1 MKKTA
6 LIIILS
12 LFFLTISSATA
23 NQMILDSYNYSF
35 KAVSSQSFGQ
45 KRHTMDEIRYYSLKK
60 SIKEDITTNAA
71 EMKYLNKIPM
81 DDLLYMENMRKRL
94 NIPFSIYYRLIYQES
109 RFKHH
114 NSRSEKNAIGY
125 FQITSN
131 TFKWFTEKK
140 LKKDNLNI
148 YNPKHNIYVG
158 ASYLKYLSSKCIV
171 KDRIKWR
178 YTLSSYNAGFSNRYK
193 SLKEFPE
200 TIKYVQFI
208 YSKEL

>member
-6 LIIILS
+6 LIILA
-12 LFFLTISSATA
+12 LFLTSSNATA
-23 NQMILDSYNYSF
+23 IPIILYSYNHTFEETSY
-35 KAVSSQSFGQ
+35 QSWEQ
-45 KRHTMDEIRYYSLKK
+45 KRHTRDEIQYYSLKE
-60 SIKEDITTNAA
+60 SIKKTINTKAA
-71 EMKYLNKIPM
+71 EMKFLNKIPM
-81 DDLLYMENMRKRL
+81 DDLLYMENMRTRL
-94 NIPFSIYYRLIYQES
+94 DIPFDIYYRLIYQES

-114 NSRSEKNAIGY
+114 NSISGKNAIGY

-131 TFKWFTEKK
+131 TFNWFTEKK

-148 YNPKHNIYVG
+148 YNPRHNIYVG

-171 KDRIKWR
+171 KDKVKWR

-193 SLKEFPE
+193 SLREFPE

-208 YSKEL
+208 YSKEV

>member
-6 LIIILS
+6 LIILA
-12 LFFLTISSATA
+12 LFLTSSNATA
-23 NQMILDSYNYSF
+23 IPIILYSYNNHTFNEASY
-35 KAVSSQSFGQ
+35 QSLEQ
-45 KRHTMDEIRYYSLKK
+45 KRHTRDGIRYYSLK
-60 SIKEDITTNAA
+60 EDIKKNIKAITA
-71 EMKYLNKIPM
+71 ELKYLNKIPM
-81 DDLLYMENMRKRL
+81 DDLFYMENMRKRL

-114 NSRSEKNAIGY
+114 NSKSRKNAIGY
-125 FQITSN
+125 FQITPN

-140 LKKDNLNI
+140 LKKGNMNI

-171 KDRIKWR
+171 KDRVKWR
-178 YTLSSYNAGFSNRYK
+178 YTLSSYNAGFSRRYK
-193 SLKEFPE
+193 SLREFPE

-208 YSKEL
+208 YNRKL

>member
-1 MKKTA
+1 
-6 LIIILS
+6 
-12 LFFLTISSATA
+12 
-23 NQMILDSYNYSF
+23 
-35 KAVSSQSFGQ
+35 
-45 KRHTMDEIRYYSLKK
+45 MDEIQYYNLKDD
-60 SIKEDITTNAA
+60 IKKNIKAKTA
-71 EMKYLNKIPM
+71 ELRYLNKIPM
-81 DDLLYMENMRKRL
+81 DDLFYMENMRKSL

-140 LKKDNLNI
+140 LKNGNLNI

-171 KDRIKWR
+171 KDTIKWR

-193 SLKEFPE
+193 SLREFPE
-200 TIKYVQFI
+200 TIEYVQFI
-208 YSKEL
+208 YNREL

>member
-6 LIIILS
+6 LIILA
-12 LFFLTISSATA
+12 LFLTSSNATA
-23 NQMILDSYNYSF
+23 IPIILYSYNNHTF
-35 KAVSSQSFGQ
+35 NEVSYQSLEQ
-45 KRHTMDEIRYYSLKK
+45 KRHTRDEIQYYSLK
-60 SIKEDITTNAA
+60 EDIKKNIKAKTA
-71 EMKYLNKIPM
+71 ELRYLNKIPM
-81 DDLLYMENMRKRL
+81 DDLFYMENMRKSL

-171 KDRIKWR
+171 KDKVKWR
-178 YTLSSYNAGFSNRYK
+178 YTLSSYNAGFSRRYK
-193 SLKEFPE
+193 SLREFPE
-200 TIKYVQFI
+200 TINYVRFI
-208 YSKEL
+208 YNIEL

>member
-60 SIKEDITTNAA
+60 SIKKDITTNAA

-140 LKKDNLNI
+140 LKQDNLNI
-148 YNPKHNIYVG
+148 FNPKHNIYVG